1 MKIVTLVGS
10 VDQEVDWRFYA
21 QALTKRGYVVFEAGS
36 YDKTATPETWNMVT
50 KVHQR
55 KIELCDIV
63 AFISK
68 LDGSL
73 GDHSL
78 ADLEYARKHKKEIVP
93 AASLVTVSTE
103 QSERPPKLKTQ
114 STGDP
119 VPIHD
124 NGEKKP

>member
-1 MKIVTLVGS
+1 MKIITLVGS
-10 VDQEVDWRFYA
+10 VDQEAEWRFYA

-73 GDHSL
+73 GDHSSD
-78 ADLEYARKHKKEIVP
+78 DLEYARKFKKQIVP
-93 AASLVTVSTE
+93 AASLITVSTDS
-103 QSERPPKLKTQ
+103 SEP
-114 STGDP
+114 
-119 VPIHD
+119 
-124 NGEKKP
+124 EK